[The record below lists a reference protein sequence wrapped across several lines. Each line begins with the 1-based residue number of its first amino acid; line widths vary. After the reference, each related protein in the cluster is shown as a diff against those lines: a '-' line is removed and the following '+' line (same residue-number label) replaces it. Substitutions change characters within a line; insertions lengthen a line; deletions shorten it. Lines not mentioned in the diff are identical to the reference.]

1 MLVMIVSLSKVAEL
15 IKMLFGSGGQPH
27 VDVGQLDNECI
38 RSLHP
43 PDVTNSTQ
51 QGHHTAV
58 MRAVAAS
65 SVTSCL
71 LCHRL
76 SVFVTLYT
84 DYAVVVPAAMYLCT
98 VLCQQLL
105 HV

>member
-1 MLVMIVSLSKVAEL
+1 MLVMTVSPSKVAEL
-15 IKMLFGSGGQPH
+15 IKMLFGGGGQPH

-38 RSLHP
+38 RSLHS

-65 SVTSCL
+65 SVTRCL

-76 SVFVTLYT
+76 SMFVTLYI
-84 DYAVVVPAAMYLCT
+84 DYAVVVPAAVYLCT